1 MKENVIYST
10 VPTENNAKLAMELES
25 AMHVMAL
32 KLQNPSVTLIAVLYA
47 MRMVP
52 VAYAEEQDSPHG
64 TVERL

>member
-10 VPTENNAKLAMELES
+10 VPTENNAKLAMEPES
-25 AMHVMAL
+25 AMHVMAQ

-47 MRMVP
+47 MRMGP
-52 VAYAEEQDSPHG
+52 VAHAEEQDSPHG